1 MSEKIFVGRVTAE
14 DMQGSNGPW
23 IKTKISFNAD
33 DLAKLAAYQNEKGYV
48 NLNFNRSKKG
58 SEYMEIDT
66 WQPTQQPQAAPQFQQ
81 PVSQGVPPVMPI
93 TDADIA
99 F

>member
-33 DLAKLAAYQNEKGYV
+33 D
-48 NLNFNRSKKG
+48 
-58 SEYMEIDT
+58 
-66 WQPTQQPQAAPQFQQ
+66 
-81 PVSQGVPPVMPI
+81 
-93 TDADIA
+93 
-99 F
+99 